1 MTFPLKRSSEVVLSS
16 LLWLTS
22 GPQKQFVLFHLL
34 YLVNFLS
41 QFCKFSIC
49 WVEVIQL
56 HPPVTPSNARIDTHL
71 TQHPTS
77 QQKITKSSLFYQ
89 QKRIETRMSWRRWF
103 SAVVRNWLLNKLR
116 NVINIPITLGGSW
129 EVNAHNPVA
138 TSWLVSQLSSWQ
150 FCDTWQGGLI
160 CPAHHFS

>member
-22 GPQKQFVLFHLL
+22 GPQRQFVLFHLL

-56 HPPVTPSNARIDTHL
+56 HPPVTPCNARIDTHL
-71 TQHPTS
+71 TQTTQS
-77 QQKITKSSLFYQ
+77 QQNYEKQ
-89 QKRIETRMSWRRWF
+89 PRNETRMSWKRL
-103 SAVVRNWLLNKLR
+103 WLFCDVLGTAGWTNFR

-129 EVNAHNPVA
+129 EVNAHNPVT
-138 TSWLVSQLSSWQ
+138 TSWSCVTTLLPVTRGKS
-150 FCDTWQGGLI
+150 LI
-160 CPAHHFS
+160 CWPHHFS

>member
-1 MTFPLKRSSEVVLSS
+1 MTFPLKRSSELVLAA

-56 HPPVTPSNARIDTHL
+56 HPPVTPCNARIDTHL
-71 TQHPTS
+71 TQHTTS
-77 QQKITKSSLFYQ
+77 RQNYTKSSLLF
-89 QKRIETRMSWRRWF
+89 KEVRDF
-103 SAVVRNWLLNKLR
+103 GSAAAVRNWLNKLR

-129 EVNAHNPVA
+129 IVNAHNPVT
-138 TSWLVSQLSSWQ
+138 TSWLVSQL
-150 FCDTWQGGLI
+150 
-160 CPAHHFS
+160 FSRDSRVTRGKRVLSARRIISVNC